1 VSFVEGNGRFFR
13 IPRISA
19 FPPFSGGRVETKRWS
34 RDCLRCEKG
43 KSSVPDPTPWGC
55 TCNILRP
62 CGEEKKAES
71 EKGICPAMT
80 ADDDGGD
87 GASATFNFCIGSL
100 CSNFCANFRVI
111 SPS

>member
-1 VSFVEGNGRFFR
+1 MSFVEGNGRFFYVLR
-13 IPRISA
+13 ALVRFRLLVA
-19 FPPFSGGRVETKRWS
+19 AALTKRWS

-100 CSNFCANFRVI
+100 CSNFCANFGVI
-111 SPS
+111 STS